1 MLRERERERERATND
16 TCCDYKL
23 IFEESIVVA
32 IAKSKIVEL
41 LALPKRTHGHN
52 ISIGTNF

>member
-1 MLRERERERERATND
+1 MLRERERERATND
-16 TCCDYKL
+16 TCCDYKP

-32 IAKSKIVEL
+32 TAKSKIVEL
-41 LALPKRTHGHN
+41 LALPKGTHGHN